1 MADELNNGDGSID
14 GAVGALN
21 GIDFDALVPF
31 DQAQQHQ
38 ANASLNDEQPWLKQQ
53 RQTDGK
59 FAKQPDPTLKTP
71 PPNDKTTEHLGAKEE
86 GAEEEGEVAGDVG
99 EEWFELPPEKEGE
112 APRRIA
118 AEEVFNGY
126 QRSQELEEE
135 IEELRRSS
143 PPPEE
148 WDSQIA
154 QTVKERGALIQ
165 KMTVY
170 RQMLTPPE
178 PDVNLLNQ
186 EHPNYNPQQYHNQIV
201 LAQRM
206 REQLALVERE
216 IGELSTAQENENRAI
231 AAARMERER
240 GKLRQIW
247 PEVVG
252 DAKKAAEVRDWIA
265 REIGISP
272 QELSGIVDA
281 RFYKLAKLAFTHHT
295 SQKAQKAA
303 IKVVRGKPKL
313 VRSTARSSGDAGKQ
327 TQTNNA
333 MQRLSR
339 SGSIE
344 DAASAIGG
352 LL

>member
-1 MADELNNGDGSID
+1 MDNESLNNGDGSID

-31 DQAQQHQ
+31 DQAQQQQ
-38 ANASLNDEQPWLKQQ
+38 ANSNLNDEQPWLKQQ
-53 RQTDGK
+53 RQPDGK
-59 FAKQPDPTLKTP
+59 FKPQDELKGP

-86 GAEEEGEVAGDVG
+86 GEEVVDSPDDGG

-178 PDVNLLNQ
+178 PDVNMLNQ
-186 EHPNYNPQQYHNQIV
+186 EHPNYNPQQYHNQLV

-216 IGELSTAQENENRAI
+216 IGDLSTAQESENRAL

-272 QELSGIVDA
+272 TELAGIVDA

-313 VRSTARSSGDAGKQ
+313 VRSTARGGGDSGKQ
-327 TQTNNA
+327 TTTNNA

-344 DAASAIGG
+344 DAANAIGG